1 MPRDADLGAIV
12 RAVYPRS
19 STPRTLTTQ
28 QHKVLRAI
36 AACRTPA
43 LGGER
48 QRCDRCGS
56 EHIQWRS
63 CGNRHCPRC
72 QAAARQKWLAERRSE
87 ILPVPYFH
95 VVFTVPEQ
103 LNVIALASPRIF
115 YDALFRAVSRTLLD
129 LGLSR
134 LRARIG
140 AMMLL
145 HTWAQTLVLHPHIHC
160 VVPAVGRS
168 IPTGRWLVRGN
179 GRFFLPIAPLA
190 RHFRTLFCNALRHA
204 FRSGKLV
211 FPTCPTASAFDTLL
225 ARACRTDWVVY
236 CKAPFG
242 GPAQVLAYLAS
253 YTHRTAISNRR
264 ILGFD
269 GNDVSFL
276 YRDYARANTIRTM
289 KLGAQEFLRRFLL
302 HVLPPRLVRIRYAG
316 FLANRTR
323 TTAIDAIR
331 NTIPRPVQLPDLPA
345 PPAPV
350 HLCPE
355 CHEGTMISVERIEP
369 DPTVRFED
377 SS

>member
-1 MPRDADLGAIV
+1 MPRDPDLGAIV
-12 RAVYPRS
+12 RAVYPGLS
-19 STPRTLTTQ
+19 KARTLTTQ

-48 QRCDRCGS
+48 QRCDRCRS

-72 QAAARQKWLAERRSE
+72 QAAARQKWLAERKSE
-87 ILPVPYFH
+87 LLPVPYFH

-115 YDALFRAVSRTLLD
+115 YDALFRAVSRALLD
-129 LGLSR
+129 LGVSR
-134 LRARIG
+134 LHARIG

-145 HTWAQTLVLHPHIHC
+145 HTWGQTLVLHPHIHC

-168 IPTGRWLVRGN
+168 IATGRWLVRTN
-179 GRFFLPIAPLA
+179 GRFFLPTTPLS

-204 FRSGKLV
+204 FRSGKLA
-211 FPTCPTASAFDTLL
+211 FPSCPTANAFDTLL

-264 ILGFD
+264 ILAFD
-269 GNDVSFL
+269 RNDVTFL
-276 YRDYARANTIRTM
+276 YRDYANGNAIRTI
-289 KLGAQEFLRRFLL
+289 KLGAEEFLRRFLL

-323 TTAIDAIR
+323 TAAIDAIR
-331 NTIPRPVQLPDLPA
+331 AAIPARVQLVEATSALA
-345 PPAPV
+345 PS

-355 CHEGTMISVERIEP
+355 CHEGTMITIERIDP